1 MTFPA
6 KILIGL
12 ALVLSIF
19 ATGFGAGVWVRTSI
33 EAKAQQAA
41 IKASVEAIKQI
52 QITNTTIQNKT
63 REIIKTETVYT
74 ECRQTP
80 EMWELLQKAYK

>member
-1 MTFPA
+1 MTLPA
-6 KILIGL
+6 KILIAV
-12 ALVLSIF
+12 ALFLSIF

-41 IKASVEAIKQI
+41 MRGAAEAIKQI

-63 REIIKTETVYT
+63 REIITKETVYT
-74 ECRQTP
+74 ECRQTH
-80 EMWELLQKAYK
+80 EMMEQIKKAYE